1 MILLDT
7 NVVSALMKRLAVPL
21 LSGWLDV
28 QLPTDLWT
36 TSISVFEIRFGLT
49 VLPDS
54 RRRRSLEAA
63 FDAVLLEDLAG
74 RVASLDRPAAD
85 AAARLGAKRRSE
97 GRPVELRDTM
107 IAGIAL
113 ARRAAIATRNVR
125 HFADLDVP
133 VIDPWSPAAI
143 RS

>member
-1 MILLDT
+1 LILLDT

-21 LSGWLDV
+21 LSGWLDR

-36 TSISVFEIRFGLT
+36 TSITVFEIRFGLT
-49 VLPDS
+49 AMPDG
-54 RRRRSLEAA
+54 RRRRSLEAE
-63 FDAVLLEDLAG
+63 FDAVLSEDLSG

-97 GRPVELRDTM
+97 GKSVELRDTM

-125 HFADLDVP
+125 HFADLD
-133 VIDPWSPAAI
+133 IRIINPWSPAATG
-143 RS
+143 R